1 LLQNLKNLE
10 LNVSKDVEIECYKF
24 VLQTLL
30 PFLRQ
35 INDEQMIEKEMEAKL
50 QGIFFHS
57 LSNKLRNSSAVQILL
72 VREQISLVCLD
83 RRAGFSLSGYP
94 ED

>member
-1 LLQNLKNLE
+1 MFVKIEKFFFFYLLLQNLKNLE

-72 VREQISLVCLD
+72 VSLEEN
-83 RRAGFSLSGYP
+83 RFP
-94 ED
+94 

>member
-1 LLQNLKNLE
+1 MTNFLYLLPQNLKNLE
-10 LNVSKDVEIECYKF
+10 LNVSKDVQIKCYKF

-30 PFLRQ
+30 PFLRR

-50 QGIFFHS
+50 QGIFFQS

-72 VREQISLVCLD
+72 VSLEENK
-83 RRAGFSLSGYP
+83 FP
-94 ED
+94 